1 MDRIQLMEKREAMG
15 WLLALMILAGLLL
28 AAPAQGAAGQGTAD
42 IRLAQHDK
50 GRTLSGQG
58 VKVGTAAPG
67 SKAGSVLSLPISTVA
82 PGSPAS
88 AGSDASISFQLGK
101 RSAVLSGLRFDLTA
115 GTLHGKLGGQEL
127 AFFRIAAPAQ
137 ANPVSGKVSLS
148 EGVLRLTADA
158 ADALEQQLGLER
170 ALVRKGVGMVWL
182 SAQAN
187 PVRVHAVP
195 VVSGDADWGILAS
208 WRKYVLG
215 MFGPPQSVGTITTAD
230 GATANGNLAEPSG
243 YFDFPAASGTFEDG
257 LYGAADKLVLRTQG
271 SVTFAKPFHCIME
284 VKFSDVLVTL
294 DGASSTL
301 SLDSATDI
309 DTPEGMTCGPQ
320 PPASFAD
327 VTFATLDLSGVTPT
341 YSADG
346 KTITWSA
353 IPATLTAAGS
363 AAFVPSRYP
372 AGQAL
377 DPVTIT
383 VRTG

>member
-1 MDRIQLMEKREAMG
+1 MSWA
-15 WLLALMILAGLLL
+15 LALV
-28 AAPAQGAAGQGTAD
+28 AAATLVVAASAQAAAGQGTAD
-42 IRLAQHDK
+42 VRLAEHAK

-58 VKVGTAAPG
+58 VKVIAGAPARKDG
-67 SKAGSVLSLPISTVA
+67 NVLSLPISTVA

-88 AGSDASISFQLGK
+88 AGSDAVIRFQLGK

-115 GTLHGKLGGQEL
+115 GTLNGRLGSQEL
-127 AFFRIAAPAQ
+127 AVFRIGAPAQ
-137 ANPVSGKVSLS
+137 ANPASGKVSI
-148 EGVLRLTADA
+148 GGGALRLTAAA

-187 PVRVHAVP
+187 PTRVAVP
-195 VVSGDADWGILAS
+195 VLSGDADWGVLAS

-243 YFDFPAASGTFEDG
+243 YFDFPAGPGTFEKG

-284 VKFSDVLVTL
+284 VRFSDVVVTL
-294 DGASSTL
+294 DGANSSL
-301 SLDSATDI
+301 RLDSATDI

-320 PPASFAD
+320 PPAAYTD
-327 VTFATLDLSGVTPT
+327 VTFATLDLGGVTPT
-341 YSADG
+341 YSPDG
-346 KTITWSA
+346 KTVTWSA